1 MEAQFGVKLESDDH
15 DVIRKILKSKNL
27 DIAELF
33 KIANPKDLVY
43 LALYI

>member
-15 DVIRKILKSKNL
+15 DVIRKILKNI

-33 KIANPKDLVY
+33 KTANPKDLIY
-43 LALYI
+43 FALYI